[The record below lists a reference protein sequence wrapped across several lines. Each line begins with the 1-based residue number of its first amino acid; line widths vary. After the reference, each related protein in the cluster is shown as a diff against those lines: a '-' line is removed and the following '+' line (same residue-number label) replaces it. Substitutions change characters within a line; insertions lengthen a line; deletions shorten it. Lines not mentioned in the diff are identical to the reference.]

1 MKLTTPPLAP
11 KTIAALAQLGIET
24 LADLRETGSA
34 KAFLLLKAAG
44 LTVTDST
51 LWQLHAL
58 CLGSNAA
65 DLSATEKAELRQQIK
80 KHPPVAVFPM
90 PSEMENFM
98 RVALEQAQAAAQ
110 IGEIPVGAVV
120 VHQGNII
127 AAAHNACLRDH
138 NISHHAEI
146 RALAQAGEALGNYRL
161 DGCDVYITLEPC
173 TMCASALIQAR
184 VSRVIFGAAEPKT
197 GAAGSVVDL
206 FANTVLNKHTAV
218 LGGVFAEECTA
229 VLQDF
234 FAARRGKT

>member
-11 KTIAALAQLGIET
+11 KTLAVLAELGIET
-24 LADLRETGSA
+24 LADLRETGSV

-51 LWQLHAL
+51 LWQLQAL

-65 DLSATEKAELRQQIK
+65 DFSATEKAELRRQIK
-80 KHPPVAVFPM
+80 NHPPVAVFPM

-98 RVALEQAQAAAQ
+98 RAALEQAQAAAQ
-110 IGEIPVGAVV
+110 IGEIPVGAIVV
-120 VHQGNII
+120 KDGRII
-127 AAAHNACLRDH
+127 ATAHNACVRDH

-146 RALAQAGEALGNYRL
+146 RALAQAGAALGNYRL

-173 TMCASALIQAR
+173 AMCASALIQAR
-184 VSRVIFGAAEPKT
+184 VRRVIFGAVEPKT

-218 LGGVFAEECTA
+218 LGGVLAEECTA

-234 FAARRGKT
+234 FAARREKK